1 MSRLFG
7 RTLREMPSGAEIAS
21 HQLLLRA
28 GMIRQLTSGM
38 YTTLP
43 LAQRSLHKIEQIV
56 REEMNAIGGQEINMP
71 LVNPVELWEESG
83 RLQEVGKEL
92 VSFTDRAGRELVL
105 AMTHEEAITNLI
117 RNEINSYRQLPLM
130 LYQIKLKF
138 RDESRPRAGL
148 IRVREFTMKDAYS
161 LHTNESDLDEYYE
174 KVREAYLKIFH
185 RCGLEVVVV
194 ESDPGMMGGK
204 EAHEFML
211 ITESGEDKLILCP
224 NCGYTA
230 NSDVAVIQNPSVDNG
245 EPADIEEVATPG
257 KKTIEAVAN
266 YLNIEK
272 SQTMK
277 AVFYST
283 STWLQPGERLVFVA
297 IRGDLEVNELKLQNA
312 LKAPEISIASEDEV
326 ARYGLVAGYA
336 SPIGLK
342 NVTVV
347 VDDSVEQTTNLVAG
361 ANKEGYH
368 LKNVNFPRDFQ
379 ADIVT
384 DIALARENDT
394 CVHCGGK
401 FKSANGIEAGHIFKL
416 GTKYSEAMGATYL
429 DQNGKSQSIIMGC
442 YGIGIGRLLA
452 SVVEYSH
459 DEDGIIWPISVAPYH
474 IHLMHIG
481 KGKQIIEKAD
491 EIYESLLEDGCEV
504 LYDDRD
510 ESPGVKFKDA
520 DLIGIPIRLTVSNRS
535 LKKDSIELKYRHKKE
550 HELIEF
556 EEFNARRL
564 IERLL
569 NVK

>member
-1 MSRLFG
+1 MRMSNLFG
-7 RTLREMPSGAEIAS
+7 RTLREIPSDAEIPS
-21 HQLLLRA
+21 HRLLLRA

-43 LAQRSLHKIEQIV
+43 LAQLSLRKIEQIV

-71 LVNPVELWEESG
+71 LVQPAELWKESG
-83 RLQEVGKEL
+83 RFQDLAGKEL
-92 VSFTDRAGRELVL
+92 ATLTDRVGRELVL
-105 AMTHEEAITNLI
+105 AITHEESITDLV

-138 RDESRPRAGL
+138 RDEPRPRAGL

-161 LHTNESDLDEYYE
+161 FHTNESDLDEQYE
-174 KVREAYLKIFH
+174 KVRQAYLNIFH
-185 RCGLEVVVV
+185 RCGLEVAVV
-194 ESDPGMMGGK
+194 ESDTGVMGGE

-211 ITESGEDKLILCP
+211 ITESGENKMILCQ

-230 NSDVAVIQNPSVDNG
+230 NTDVAVIQKPFVDNG

-257 KKTIEAVAN
+257 KKTISAVAN
-266 YLNIEK
+266 YLNVEK
-272 SQTMK
+272 SQTLK

-283 STWLQPGERLVFVA
+283 GEQVVFAA
-297 IRGDLEVNELKLQNA
+297 IRGDLEVNETKLKNA
-312 LKAPEISIASEDEV
+312 LKAPEIKIANEDEV
-326 ARYGLVAGYA
+326 AKYGLVAGYA
-336 SPIGLK
+336 SPCEALEEFGLK

-368 LKNVNFPRDFQ
+368 LKGVNFPRDFQ

-394 CVHCGGK
+394 CVHCGEK
-401 FKSANGIEAGHIFKL
+401 LKSVNGIEVGNIFKL
-416 GTKYSEAMGATYL
+416 GTKYSETMGATYL
-429 DQNGKSQSIIMGC
+429 DQNGKSQPIVMGC

-459 DEDGIIWPISVAPYH
+459 DEDGIIWPLSVAPYH
-474 IHLMHIG
+474 IHLIHIG
-481 KGKQIIEKAD
+481 KGKEIIEKAD
-491 EIYESLLEDGCEV
+491 EIYGSLVNTGFAT

-520 DLIGIPIRLTVSNRS
+520 DLIGVPIRLTVSSRS

-550 HELIEF
+550 AELIKLDDF
-556 EEFNARRL
+556 DAKRL
-564 IERLL
+564 IERL
-569 NVK
+569 N